1 MAAALRWSAR
11 RRRSRISKIRAKVRL
26 PASILSRSIDEPLR
40 QIVENAREDAAVVLN
55 TIEACKGATAQR
67 AHERARRHAGGGY
80 AVQIL

>member
-1 MAAALRWSAR
+1 
-11 RRRSRISKIRAKVRL
+11 
-26 PASILSRSIDEPLR
+26 
-40 QIVENAREDAAVVLN
+40 VVLN